1 MRPTLSSKIEIKD
14 SKQMTEPMIMEEE
27 EQVEWVINFLSDYLI
42 FKGGNMNDIFSMF
55 FSQGGGMPSGFRQR
69 EGGFGGGNSHFTF
82 KFG

>member
-27 EQVEWVINFLSDYLI
+27 EQVEWVINFLPDYLI

-55 FSQGGGMPSGFRQR
+55 FS
-69 EGGFGGGNSHFTF
+69 
-82 KFG
+82 